1 MTREDHVLALMAD
14 ANPVSDPSTF
24 VIDPETRARLETI
37 EHWSE
42 TMGES
47 NLRSIE
53 SAPKKNRRNW
63 LVGAGAAAVL
73 VLIVGLGSWAVISGD
88 SGGDVAGSG
97 EPTVTF
103 DGATCTY
110 AGPGEFVVGIPQS
123 ILFVN
128 TSDAET
134 GINVWRV
141 ADGTTIDDVDPND
154 VRGTADYLNLSTT
167 WFSGALAGNE
177 KVVNGDFY
185 RAGDWLISCQVGP
198 PMATDS
204 VPVGDYPG
212 AILRVTDG

>member
-42 TMGES
+42 TMEEGKI
-47 NLRSIE
+47 RSIE
-53 SAPKKNRRNW
+53 PAPKKSRRNW

-88 SGGDVAGSG
+88 SGADVAGSG

-110 AGPGEFVVGIPQS
+110 AGPTEFVVGIPQTM
-123 ILFVN
+123 LFVN
-128 TSDAET
+128 TSDAESD
-134 GINVWRV
+134 INVWRV
-141 ADGTTIDDVDPND
+141 ADGTTIDDVDPSD

-167 WFSGALAGNE
+167 WFFAALPGNE
-177 KVVNGDFY
+177 KVVNGEFY
-185 RAGDWLISCQVGP
+185 RAGDWLISCQVGFP
-198 PMATDS
+198 FATDS
-204 VPVGDYPG
+204 TPEGDYPG
-212 AILRVTDG
+212 AIIQVVEG